1 MGDVRE
7 MTVVPAVLPRT
18 RRAYDHRLREQ
29 VVRCGAKVV
38 ASHVQI
44 PRSTASTWRRR
55 GLRPV
60 VTTEPFDQEK
70 QHALDSSVR
79 WQKRARA
86 FAAVVRLLLALL
98 RASGFSLTGMRL
110 PEGQAKAGILRAVTS
125 AESFLP
131 LAIILRILELE
142 SGRYHAWRRAETV
155 CELTD
160 RSSCPRTRPGQLTAT
175 EVAKRPTRCTSAQ
188 ATMSPLDLPSAELRP
203 DRRDWQP
210 IGSWLVPGAEPTA
223 RGQKPQRFSM
233 CCTCTR
239 KSPRCPDSQLCWA
252 LTPMARACP

>member
-1 MGDVRE
+1 

-160 RSSCPRTRPGQLTAT
+160 RSSCPRTGLANSPPPKWPNARRGVLRLRRPCRRSTCPA
-175 EVAKRPTRCTSAQ
+175 
-188 ATMSPLDLPSAELRP
+188 PS
-203 DRRDWQP
+203 
-210 IGSWLVPGAEPTA
+210 
-223 RGQKPQRFSM
+223 RGQTGAIGGQSDLGLCPVPNRRPAARSLSDF
-233 CCTCTR
+233 
-239 KSPRCPDSQLCWA
+239 RCAALAPGKVPDVLIRSCA
-252 LTPMARACP
+252 GR